1 MKEIKIHKQRKKNL
15 NATRKIALSFALV
28 ILTGSILL
36 SLPITNKGEP
46 TSYLNHLFIATSATC
61 VTGLVPVV
69 PAEQYNLFGQI
80 VIMALIQIGGLGFL
94 TFLSMFL
101 VHTKKLTLQS
111 KLTVQESLNITSLEN
126 LPRFL
131 KNVIGYT
138 FLFETVGAILLA
150 LVFVPEYG
158 FIQGVYYGIFHAVS
172 AFCNAGF
179 DVLGANSLIGYQSN
193 VIVNLTIC
201 SLIILGGIGFYVWF
215 DVGNKIKTGL
225 KYDRSVKKIWQ
236 SFELHSKLAIS
247 ITIGLLSIGTLLFL
261 LTEYDNA
268 LLDMNFFEKLLCSFF
283 QSTTLRTAGFATVD
297 YSTLNVVTKAFM
309 CLLMFIGGSPAGT
322 AGGIKTTTL
331 GLMLAIAKSSIKGEN
346 HIHCFER
353 RIEDSVLKNI
363 LTMLLISMSIV
374 FCGILILSITDSKS
388 FIDLTFEVF
397 SAFATVGLS
406 ANYTAGLSSIG
417 KITIILLMYIGRI
430 GPVTMMLSFLRQ
442 SKINHTH
449 HAVYPKGEILIG

>member
-225 KYDRSVKKIWQ
+225 KYNRSVKKIWQ

-283 QSTTLRTAGFATVD
+283 QSTTLS
-297 YSTLNVVTKAFM
+297 YS
-309 CLLMFIGGSPAGT
+309 
-322 AGGIKTTTL
+322 
-331 GLMLAIAKSSIKGEN
+331 
-346 HIHCFER
+346 R
-353 RIEDSVLKNI
+353 
-363 LTMLLISMSIV
+363 
-374 FCGILILSITDSKS
+374 FCDG
-388 FIDLTFEVF
+388 
-397 SAFATVGLS
+397 
-406 ANYTAGLSSIG
+406 
-417 KITIILLMYIGRI
+417 
-430 GPVTMMLSFLRQ
+430 
-442 SKINHTH
+442 
-449 HAVYPKGEILIG
+449 

>member
-1 MKEIKIHKQRKKNL
+1 M
-15 NATRKIALSFALV
+15 V
-28 ILTGSILL
+28 IL
-36 SLPITNKGEP
+36 
-46 TSYLNHLFIATSATC
+46 SYLKPL
-61 VTGLVPVV
+61 
-69 PAEQYNLFGQI
+69 
-80 VIMALIQIGGLGFL
+80 
-94 TFLSMFL
+94 
-101 VHTKKLTLQS
+101 
-111 KLTVQESLNITSLEN
+111 
-126 LPRFL
+126 
-131 KNVIGYT
+131 
-138 FLFETVGAILLA
+138 GAILLA

-225 KYDRSVKKIWQ
+225 KYNRSVKKIWQ

-309 CLLMFIGGSPAGT
+309 CLLMFIGGLPAGT